1 MASGVVLCRV
11 VRITS
16 RENFLLLKFG
26 NKLTRIHHEN
36 VDKTLASQYTC
47 DLT

>member
-26 NKLTRIHHEN
+26 NKLTRIHHEIF
-36 VDKTLASQYTC
+36 DKTLATEYTC